1 MEHLS
6 CHVIYVDK
14 RTLRDRYEE
23 SIGKNSF
30 GPSMFAADAAG
41 LEPEAGDAESNVRTI
56 LSIFDGGT

>member
-23 SIGKNSF
+23 SVGKISSES
-30 GPSMFAADAAG
+30 SMFAADAASH
-41 LEPEAGDAESNVRTI
+41 ESQAGDAELNVRTI